1 MHRLVIASVTLIGL
15 VGIAVVAGYLVLFA
29 GGGDRAATLA
39 PANTVAY
46 ANVYLQPS
54 TGQQANLSGLIGRL
68 PGFADEAA
76 LDDKIDQVVQ
86 NLLATTG
93 IDYRAD
99 VKPWLGDQIAIA
111 AWPTGTDATQAATV
125 ILADVTDPDAASS
138 SIAAITAD
146 QGLTFT
152 TETYDGVELQVA
164 DGTAYALVDG
174 MLVVGNGADAIH
186 AVVDTSGGADSL
198 ATQPAFTDAM
208 DEQPND
214 YLASFYVDL
223 AGFAEASGAS
233 ADLGGITTASAVLVA
248 ETDGLKLSGS
258 APLSADT
265 GADASAAPAA
275 EPGTLTGWMPER
287 TVAEITVFGLRSALE
302 AGLAVAGDVPEGEEV
317 TSALDTLRA
326 LAAFALGVDLD
337 ADVLP
342 LLDGETALAI
352 GGIGRTAC
360 RRASSCSVPPIRTP
374 PSASSDGS
382 RIGSAPAAAAARPRR
397 STGST
402 SRRSRSRTPAK
413 RRSAWSTASSSS
425 ASSTP
430 DVAAVAESRSTGL
443 TLDGTSAYEQAFD
456 VAGVRAG
463 TEVFVDV
470 GTVGG
475 LLSLLVELPDD
486 ARDIL
491 SGLGAF
497 ALTVPTEPNQIEF
510 RAVLTVE

>member
-29 GGGDRAATLA
+29 AGGDRAATLA

-54 TGQQANLSGLIGRL
+54 TGQQANLSALIGRL

-111 AWPTGTDATQAATV
+111 AWPTGTDATQAATA
-125 ILADVTDPDAASS
+125 ILVAVTDPDAAFSS
-138 SIAAITAD
+138 VAAITAD

-152 TETYDGVELQVA
+152 AETYSGVELQIA

-174 MLVVGNGADAIH
+174 MLVVGNGAEAIH
-186 AVVDTSGGADSL
+186 AVVDTSDGADSL

-208 DEQPND
+208 DDQPND
-214 YLASFYVDL
+214 YLASFFVDL
-223 AGFAEASGAS
+223 AGLADASGAS
-233 ADLGGITTASAVLVA
+233 ADLGSVTTASAVLVA
-248 ETDGLKLSGS
+248 EPDGLKLSGS
-258 APLSADT
+258 APLTRQAPV
-265 GADASAAPAA
+265 ADAAAQ
-275 EPGTLTGWMPER
+275 PGTLSGWMPER
-287 TVAEITVFGLRSALE
+287 TLAEVTVFGLRGALE
-302 AGLAVAGDVPEGEEV
+302 QGLAVAGDVPEGEQV

-342 LLDGETALAI
+342 LLDGETALAV
-352 GGIGRTAC
+352 GGIGADGMITGQLLLA
-360 RRASSCSVPPIRTP
+360 
-374 PSASSDGS
+374 PSDPDAAVGVLGRIAD
-382 RIGSAPAAAAARPRR
+382 RIGS
-397 STGST
+397 SGG
-402 SRRSRSRTPAK
+402 
-413 RRSAWSTASSSS
+413 SSSTETLEGIDVTTIS
-425 ASSTP
+425 IPDTGEAAFGLVDGVVVIGLSGA
-430 DVAAVAESRSTGL
+430 DVAAVAEARSGGL
-443 TLDGTSAYEQAFD
+443 TLDGTSAYEGAFN

-470 GTVGG
+470 GTAGG
-475 LLSLLVELPDD
+475 LLTLLIELPDD

-491 SGLGAF
+491 SGLGVF
-497 ALTVPTEPNQIEF
+497 ALTIPTEPNQIEF

>member
-39 PANTVAY
+39 PASTVAY

-54 TGQQANLSGLIGRL
+54 TGQQANLSALVGQL

-76 LDDKIDQVVQ
+76 LDDKIDQVAQ
-86 NLLATTG
+86 NLLSTTG

-99 VKPWLGDQIAIA
+99 VKPWLGDQIAVA
-111 AWPTGTDATQAATV
+111 AWPNGSDPLEAATV
-125 ILADVTDPDAASS
+125 VIAATSDPEVARS
-138 SIAAITAD
+138 SIADLLAA
-146 QGLTFT
+146 QGLNFK
-152 TETYDGVELQVA
+152 TETYEGIEVYKSE
-164 DGTAYALVDG
+164 TAYALVDG

-186 AVVDTSGGADSL
+186 DVIDASLGTDSL
-198 ATQPAFTDAM
+198 ATQPAFVDAM

-223 AGFAEASGAS
+223 AGLAEASGAA
-233 ADLGGITTASAVLVA
+233 ADLGSITTASAVLVA
-248 ETDGLKLSGS
+248 EPDGLKLSGS
-258 APLSADT
+258 APLSTSSAADS
-265 GADASAAPAA
+265 SAAPTA
-275 EPGTLTGWMPER
+275 EQGTLTGWMPEG
-287 TVAEITVFGLRSALE
+287 TLAEITVFGLRDALE

-342 LLDGETALAI
+342 LLDGETALAV
-352 GGIGRTAC
+352 GGIGATGM
-360 RRASSCSVPPIRTP
+360 
-374 PSASSDGS
+374 PSGQLLLLPSDPDAGVGVLGRIAD
-382 RIGSAPAAAAARPRR
+382 RIGAS
-397 STGST
+397 GG
-402 SRRSRSRTPAK
+402 
-413 RRSAWSTASSSS
+413 SSSTETLEGIDVTTIS
-425 ASSTP
+425 IPDTGEAAFGLVDGVVVIGLGAA
-430 DVAAVAESRSTGL
+430 DVAAVAEARNSGL
-443 TLDGTSAYEQAFD
+443 TLESSSAYEQAFD

-470 GTVGG
+470 GTAGG
-475 LLSLLVELPDD
+475 LLTLLVELPDD

-497 ALTVPTEPNQIEF
+497 ALTIPTEANQIEF